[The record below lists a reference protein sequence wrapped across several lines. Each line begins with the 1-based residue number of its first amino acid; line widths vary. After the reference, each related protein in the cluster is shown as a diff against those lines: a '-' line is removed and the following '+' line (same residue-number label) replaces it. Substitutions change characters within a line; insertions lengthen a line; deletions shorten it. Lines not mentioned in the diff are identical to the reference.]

1 MDTYDLFR
9 SPVKD
14 IKRKREAREREAR
27 EREARERSER
37 EKREREA
44 RERERSERE
53 RSERERSERE
63 REKRER
69 ERSEREREARERER
83 AQTTTHNNVGEFKNN
98 IQTKYISKSFPKTQ
112 QIKFSSLRELNSKL
126 KKIIRRIENKN

>member
-1 MDTYDLFR
+1 M
-9 SPVKD
+9 KD

-27 EREARERSER
+27 EREARERE
-37 EKREREA
+37 
-44 RERERSERE
+44 
-53 RSERERSERE
+53 
-63 REKRER
+63 
-69 ERSEREREARERER
+69 RERER